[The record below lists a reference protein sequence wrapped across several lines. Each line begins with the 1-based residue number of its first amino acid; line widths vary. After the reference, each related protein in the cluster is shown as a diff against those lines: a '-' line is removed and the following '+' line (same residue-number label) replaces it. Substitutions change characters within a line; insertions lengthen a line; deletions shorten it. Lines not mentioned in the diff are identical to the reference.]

1 MKYEVSLDHIVQD
14 FKFRH
19 LTFWK
24 SKYLYKH
31 ALEAMSAMCNITCIA
46 IYRLKACSAC
56 IV

>member
-24 SKYLYKH
+24 SKYLYNH

-46 IYRLKACSAC
+46 IYWLKACSAC
-56 IV
+56 IF